1 MEKDQR
7 IRDPIHNLIKFQA
20 GHEDDHVLWRLVQ
33 SAPVQRLRRIK
44 QLGFSDFVYPGATH
58 TRFSH
63 VVGAMQMARRMIS
76 VLERNRQLNVD
87 SAEHKIMRR
96 ATLCAALL
104 HDVGHG
110 PYSHVFEE
118 VSRSVGVKIH
128 HEEFTRRIIA
138 SEAIRRILEESDPGL
153 TEKVLSFFSQESGSS
168 AYFTIVSS
176 QMDADRLDFLARD
189 RYFTG
194 VRFAD
199 IDLEWLFDTLTVQK
213 IPVEVGSDAE
223 EFTFIVK
230 DKGLS
235 TAENFLSAYSQMYS
249 KVYFHKTTRAVQFLF
264 SEYLAEAYGT
274 SKALAAMPDF
284 DPLKRYF
291 SKAPSPDIDSFLE
304 LDDSSVTQSIA
315 WARVNA
321 SGRLLHLA
329 KRIASRDL
337 FKCYEVPKRPKEAP
351 PRERLHKFILELKKS
366 KIWYR
371 QDTLQEKGYKQFAF
385 HSDDYLQN
393 ILVYSEFDREPQPIL
408 TLAPQVE
415 QFVDKTPV
423 RLYFESSEDRAKAVA
438 IWDSV

>member
-20 GHEDDHVLWRLVQ
+20 GNEDDHVLWRLVQ

-63 VVGAMQMARRMIS
+63 VLGAMQMARRMIV
-76 VLERNRQLNVD
+76 VLERNRQLDVD
-87 SAEHKIMRR
+87 SSEHKIMRR

-128 HEEFTRRIIA
+128 HEEFTLRIIA
-138 SEAIRRILEESDPGL
+138 SDAVKSVLEESHPGL
-153 TEKVLSFFSQESGSS
+153 TEKVLSFFNQEPGSS
-168 AYFTIVSS
+168 AYFTIISS
-176 QMDADRLDFLARD
+176 QMDADRFDFLSRD

-213 IPVEVGSDAE
+213 VPVELGSDAE
-223 EFTFIVK
+223 EFTFIFK

-274 SKALAAMPDF
+274 PTALAAMPDL

-291 SKAPSPDIDSFLE
+291 SKAPTPDLESFLE
-304 LDDSSVTQSIA
+304 LDDSSIVHSLA
-315 WARVNA
+315 WARTNA
-321 SGRLLHLA
+321 TGRMQRLA
-329 KRIASRDL
+329 QRIADRDL

-351 PRERLHKFILELKKS
+351 PRKRLHNFILELKKS
-366 KIWYR
+366 GIWFR
-371 QDTLQEKGYKQFAF
+371 QDVLQEKGYKQYAF
-385 HSDDYLQN
+385 HSDEYLQN
-393 ILVYSEFDREPQPIL
+393 ILVYSEFDKEPQPIL

-423 RLYFESSEDRAKAVA
+423 RLYFESEEDRAKAKA